1 MDFTHAINNLGYHL
15 GSLVVTTAS
24 GMVFPVLDFITL
36 NQQTVTIATI
46 LNYFKEQS
54 PGWHSIASVVIDT
67 GFVEWRVLEESY
79 PDAKILSVTSTR
91 FRTEKGGVTTYV
103 SIEGVSVP

>member
-15 GSLVVTTAS
+15 GSLVVTTTS

-54 PGWHSIASVVIDT
+54 PG
-67 GFVEWRVLEESY
+67 
-79 PDAKILSVTSTR
+79 
-91 FRTEKGGVTTYV
+91 
-103 SIEGVSVP
+103 